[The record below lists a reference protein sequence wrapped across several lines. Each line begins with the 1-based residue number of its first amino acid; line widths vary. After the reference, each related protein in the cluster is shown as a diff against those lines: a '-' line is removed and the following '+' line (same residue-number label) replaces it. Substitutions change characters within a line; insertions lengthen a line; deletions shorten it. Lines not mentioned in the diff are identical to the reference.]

1 MMANFREVMKTVFE
15 AEHNN
20 NPEKVLHY
28 NKKESN
34 YTLYG
39 IYPYTKLPSWAIARD
54 IIKGST
60 STKQASRIIA
70 KNQIIYNDVL
80 AWYREN
86 FYNPMGLQY
95 VESTHKAA
103 EIMVFIINVGMGR
116 KKKAVKA
123 IQRIVG
129 AKVDGII
136 GVETL
141 SKLNAFPEE
150 KFSDLWDKY
159 EVSFY
164 ENLVERAPLL
174 SWALNGWRRRARLV

>member
-1 MMANFREVMKTVFE
+1 MANFREVMKTVFE

-39 IYPYTKLPSWAIARD
+39 IYPYTKLPSWKIVRD

-60 STKQASRIIA
+60 STKQASRVIA
-70 KNQIIYNDVL
+70 KNQIIYDDAL
-80 AWYREN
+80 SWYRAN
-86 FYNPMGLQY
+86 FYNQMGLQY

-103 EIMVFIINVGMGR
+103 EIMVFIINVGIGR
-116 KKKAVKA
+116 KKQAVKA
-123 IQRIVG
+123 IQRIIG
-129 AKVDGII
+129 ANVDGII

-141 SKLNAFPEE
+141 TKLNAFPEE
-150 KFSDLWDKY
+150 NFSNLWDKY

-164 ENLVERAPLL
+164 ENLVERVPRL
-174 SWALNGWRRRARLV
+174 SWALNGWRNRARLV